1 MSRIRAALETRSYP
15 IQFTTGDVVGSTGW
29 GPGMVWRGGTSQG
42 IDQALRLSA
51 VFACLRILSEAISTL
66 PFDTYLRFQ
75 GTRRV
80 YRPRPAFMDFAH
92 RSRIDYLSQIVL
104 SMLTDGNAYVFL
116 VRDPLGGVIDSI
128 VLDPGMVAVA
138 RNRAGQVEYRVQ
150 SKLMDPLEIMHIKG
164 MSLPGQIT
172 GLSPIGYARESIGL
186 GLATQRFGAGF
197 FENGAL
203 PGAVLEAPG
212 KFSPDAAKMFAEMWN
227 DNHQGIG
234 NAHKVGVLTEGAKL
248 SQVSITPEDSQFIE
262 TRRFQVPDIARI
274 YGVPPHLIAD
284 AERSTSWGSGL
295 AEQNMSFGQYTLRP
309 LCERI
314 EEGHTSLMPGLG
326 LPDVFT
332 KLNLD
337 ALLRAALK
345 ERYDSYA
352 VGINTGFMVPNEAR
366 KLEDL
371 PPLPGG
377 DVVKPPQ
384 PASLTPEPQTKST
397 FGGGA

>member
-1 MSRIRAALETRSYP
+1 
-15 IQFTTGDVVGSTGW
+15 
-29 GPGMVWRGGTSQG
+29 
-42 IDQALRLSA
+42 
-51 VFACLRILSEAISTL
+51 
-66 PFDTYLRFQ
+66 
-75 GTRRV
+75 
-80 YRPRPAFMDFAH
+80 
-92 RSRIDYLSQIVL
+92 
-104 SMLTDGNAYVFL
+104 VFL
-116 VRDPLGGVIDSI
+116 VRDPFGEVVDVI
-128 VLDPGMVAVA
+128 VLDPSMVSVS
-138 RNRAGQVEYRVQ
+138 RGRTGIEYRVQ
-150 SKLMDPLEIMHIKG
+150 SKLIDPLEIMHVKG
-164 MSLPGQIT
+164 MTLPGQIT

-186 GLATQRFGAGF
+186 GLATQRYGAGF

-203 PGAVLEAPG
+203 PGAVVTAPG
-212 KFSPDAAKMFAEMWN
+212 KFSDDAAKLFASTWN

-234 NAHKVGVLTEGAKL
+234 NAHKVGVLTEGATLNK
-248 SQVSITPEDSQFIE
+248 VSVTPEDAQFLE

-314 EEGHTSLMPGLG
+314 EEGHTSLMPSMG
-326 LPDVFT
+326 LPDVFV

-352 VGINTGFMVPNEAR
+352 VAIAAEFMVPNEAR

-377 DVVKPPQ
+377 DVVKPPVA
-384 PASLTPEPQTKST
+384 ASSTPEPQTKST